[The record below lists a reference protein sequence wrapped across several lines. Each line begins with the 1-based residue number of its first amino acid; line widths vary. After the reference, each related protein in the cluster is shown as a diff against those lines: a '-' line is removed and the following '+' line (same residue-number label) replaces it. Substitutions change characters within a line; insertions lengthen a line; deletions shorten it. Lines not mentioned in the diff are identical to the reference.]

1 MQGLKKV
8 FDEAIQTVLNLELE
22 VKLLV
27 TQLEKS
33 IKRHSDLGKLK
44 KTVADF
50 DVNQQST
57 NGSLLH
63 VAAQANYP
71 EAIRI
76 LLQSEEVDP
85 NVKSWKEGSTP
96 LMVACAAGNIKS
108 VEALLECSKIDLW
121 AKNKE
126 GQTAEQIVKS
136 MKTSRR
142 RSRPLSIGP
151 EEGVDEDT
159 KKKMQTLIKE
169 FRSKQGIADE
179 EPIEVNASFLE
190 DSINSLRKCTTAKKT
205 GQSEVMT
212 AAKRLKSISDQPD
225 SIEAFIAKV
234 KTDCP
239 DLVEMVPDFAKA
251 LDALVHIPLDRFSNP
266 KEVLTFTDALIE
278 SGIASQVERGLVFV
292 LGNTNIGKTSL
303 VNTFKNFVE
312 SPADEPTPVLTEEDD
327 NLIET
332 QVLEVY
338 DGLSLKQNKT
348 FEVKTSGNSPVLV
361 KLEESI
367 HSDLDRQGQGL
378 QLRIVDLG
386 TYKGKQSLSISSVD

>member
-1 MQGLKKV
+1 MNLK
-8 FDEAIQTVLNLELE
+8 
-22 VKLLV
+22 
-27 TQLEKS
+27 LEKS
-33 IKRHSDLGKLK
+33 IQKHRDLGKLK
-44 KTVADF
+44 KAVADEDF
-50 DVNQQST
+50 DVNHQSK

-63 VAAQANYP
+63 VAAQANNVK
-71 EAIRI
+71 AIQI
-76 LLQSEEVDP
+76 LLQNEEINP
-85 NVKSWKEGSTP
+85 NLKSLKEGSTP
-96 LMVACAAGNIKS
+96 LMVACAAGNIQS
-108 VEALLECSKIDLW
+108 VEALLDCSEIDLS
-121 AKNKE
+121 AI
-126 GQTAEQIVKS
+126 EQIVKS
-136 MKTSRR
+136 A
-142 RSRPLSIGP
+142 P
-151 EEGVDEDT
+151 VDEDI

-169 FRSKQGIADE
+169 FRSKQGTQNE
-179 EPIEVNASFLE
+179 EPIDVNASFLE
-190 DSINSLRKCTTAKKT
+190 DSINSLRKCTTTKKT
-205 GQSEVMT
+205 GQSDVMA

-312 SPADEPTPVLTEEDD
+312 SPYDEPTSVLTEEDD

-348 FEVKTSGNSPVLV
+348 FEVKTSGDSPVLV

-386 TYKGKQSLSISSVD
+386 TKENSPYLYPLLTDSF